1 MNTIPSP
8 AFAENSLDRADHL
21 RTDPEIF
28 GSLMRQETSKCLL
41 FANGE
46 ILSDDM
52 GGIEWVSPS
61 SLRFLPVLETIFLGQ
76 EDGEMRYAASLNGGP
91 DEFDGMFEGAKFR
104 DVRATAMKLSALT
117 KGASSHPS
125 LGIIAQAKS
134 MLSWHETHG
143 FCAKCGAK
151 TDIIKAGYE
160 RKCPECDT
168 NHFPRTDPVVIML
181 ITNGDRVLMGRG
193 PHFPPHVFSAL
204 AGFMEPGE
212 TIEAAVARE
221 TYEEASIETGAVQYI
236 TSQPWP
242 WPSSLMIGCIAA
254 AKTTEIK
261 INDGE
266 LEEVCWF
273 SREDILKA
281 RTGESETLILPPDIA
296 IARTLLE
303 HWLAETA

>member
-1 MNTIPSP
+1 
-8 AFAENSLDRADHL
+8 
-21 RTDPEIF
+21 
-28 GSLMRQETSKCLL
+28 
-41 FANGE
+41 
-46 ILSDDM
+46 
-52 GGIEWVSPS
+52 
-61 SLRFLPVLETIFLGQ
+61 
-76 EDGEMRYAASLNGGP
+76 MRYAANLNGGP

-117 KGASSHPS
+117 KRVSSHPS
-125 LGIIAQAKS
+125 LGVIAQAKS

-181 ITNGDRVLMGRG
+181 ITDGNRVLMGRG

-242 WPSSLMIGCIAA
+242 WPSSLMIGCVAA